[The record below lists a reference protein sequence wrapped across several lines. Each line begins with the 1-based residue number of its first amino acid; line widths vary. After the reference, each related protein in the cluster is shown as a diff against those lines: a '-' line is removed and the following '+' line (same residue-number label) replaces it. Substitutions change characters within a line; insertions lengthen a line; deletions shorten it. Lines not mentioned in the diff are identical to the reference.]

1 MDRRQFVR
9 ATGTAGALATTS
21 LAGCLGGVLNGVT
34 GGGSS
39 VSEGESAAY
48 NAWIGTST
56 TDGGGGIDVSSAA
69 GATLRNDAG
78 DGQENQRIQD
88 DALAMSVTEW
98 AVPIGWLSQALN
110 PKGIAKPT
118 ADGSNTDRF
127 TLVNGTRVFEGD
139 YDTDAIRQ
147 TQERN
152 ASRSEEYEGYTLYID
167 GNATTAVSQDAVL
180 YVSDEAAGVEDAT
193 ARIEATIDAAT
204 NERTRFAGEYEA
216 YDELQSALPVRGYS
230 GVEFDPDGGVLEGDS
245 ERDFTTLQD
254 TDLDPDV
261 LGFAGSASIE
271 EDDLTVAVALRYPSA
286 DAVDDRGTI
295 ESELGQEADERAI
308 EIDGPLVIV
317 EGEYNA
323 LSED

>member
-9 ATGTAGALATTS
+9 AAGTAGTLATTS

-34 GGGSS
+34 GGGGS
-39 VSEGESAAY
+39 VSEGEPAAY
-48 NAWIGTST
+48 NAWIGAST
-56 TDGGGGIDVSSAA
+56 TDGGGGIDVSSAS
-69 GATLRNDAG
+69 GSILRRDWGSA
-78 DGQENQRIQD
+78 QENQRIQD

-110 PKGIAKPT
+110 PEGIAKPT

-139 YDTDAIRQ
+139 YDPAEIRQ
-147 TQERN
+147 IQERN
-152 ASRSEEYEGYTLYID
+152 ANQSETYEGYTLYID
-167 GNATTAVSQDAVL
+167 GESTTAVSAEAVL
-180 YVSDEAAGVEDAT
+180 YVSDGAAGVDDAT

-204 NERTRFAGEYEA
+204 DERTRFAAEYEA

-245 ERDFTTLQD
+245 EREFTTLQD

-261 LGFAGSASIE
+261 LGFAGSASID
-271 EDDLTVAVALRYPSA
+271 EDDMTASVALRYPSS
-286 DAVDDRGTI
+286 DAVDDRETI
-295 ESELGQEADERAI
+295 ESELGQEADKRAI
-308 EIDGPLVIV
+308 EIDGPLVIA
-317 EGEYNA
+317 EGEYRD